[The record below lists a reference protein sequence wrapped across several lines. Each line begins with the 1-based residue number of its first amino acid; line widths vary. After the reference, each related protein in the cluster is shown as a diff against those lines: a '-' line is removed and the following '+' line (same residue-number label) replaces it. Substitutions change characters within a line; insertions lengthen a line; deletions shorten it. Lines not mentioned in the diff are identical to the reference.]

1 MIKLHLGCGKRILN
15 GWVHVDVSNYDHIDF
30 NQSISDLSMFSD
42 NTVETIYFSHALE
55 YFDRTEV
62 VSVLTEWGRVL
73 TKTGM
78 LYLAVPDF
86 VSLIRI
92 YSEKGNLGN
101 ILGPLF
107 GKMNSGIANQLI
119 YHKTV
124 YDEPSLSLLLQECGF
139 INVEKY
145 DPVQFLSEIDKD
157 YDDHSLAFFPHMD
170 RNGIQVSLCL
180 KAQSR

>member
-1 MIKLHLGCGKRILN
+1 VLN
-15 GWVHVDVSNYDHIDF
+15 GWVHVDVSDYEHIDF
-30 NQSISDLSMFSD
+30 NQSIRDLSMFSD
-42 NTVETIYFSHALE
+42 NTVETIYSSHALE

-62 VSVLTEWGRVL
+62 VSVLTEWRRVL

-92 YSEKGNLGN
+92 YSEKGDLGN

-124 YDEPSLSLLLQECGF
+124 YDVSSLSLLLQECGF

>member
-1 MIKLHLGCGKRILN
+1 MIKLHLGCGKRVLN
-15 GWVHVDVSNYDHIDF
+15 GWVHVDISDYEHIDF
-30 NQSISDLSMFSD
+30 NQSIRDLSMFSD
-42 NTVETIYFSHALE
+42 NTVETIYSSHALE
-55 YFDRTEV
+55 YFDRNEV
-62 VSVLTEWGRVL
+62 VSVLTERGRVL

-78 LYLAVPDF
+78 LYIAVPDF
-86 VSLIRI
+86 LSLIQI
-92 YSEKGNLGN
+92 YSEKGDLGN

-124 YDEPSLSLLLQECGF
+124 YDESSLSLLLHECGF
-139 INVEKY
+139 VNVEKY

-180 KAQSR
+180 KAQFR